1 MGIKERVDA
10 DLTPAL
16 KTGDK
21 VKTGVLRVLKS
32 EIRYKEIDLKH
43 PLTDEETLQVLSSSV
58 KKRKESIEEFKKGN
72 RPDLVAKEEAE
83 LVIVQSYLPAELSD
97 AELSDI
103 IKNTIAEVG
112 AASGTDL
119 GKVMKSLMPKVRGRA
134 DGKKVNTMVNSFLGG

>member
-1 MGIKERVDA
+1 MGIKERIDA

-16 KTGDK
+16 KAGDK
-21 VKTGVLRVLKS
+21 FKTGVLRVLKS

-43 PLTDEETLQVLSSSV
+43 PLTDEETLLVLSSSV

-83 LVIVQSYLPAELSD
+83 LAIVQSYLPAELSD

-134 DGKKVNTMVNSFLGG
+134 DGRKVNTMVNSFLGG

>member
-1 MGIKERVDA
+1 MGIKERIDA
-10 DLTPAL
+10 DLIPAQ
-16 KTGDK
+16 KSGDK
-21 VKTGVLRVLKS
+21 VKTGVLRILKS

-43 PLTDEETLQVLSSSV
+43 PLTDEETLLVLSSSV

-83 LVIVQSYLPAELSD
+83 LAIVQSYLPAELSD
-97 AELSDI
+97 SELSDI
-103 IKNTIAEVG
+103 IKSTIAEVG
-112 AASGTDL
+112 ALSGTDL